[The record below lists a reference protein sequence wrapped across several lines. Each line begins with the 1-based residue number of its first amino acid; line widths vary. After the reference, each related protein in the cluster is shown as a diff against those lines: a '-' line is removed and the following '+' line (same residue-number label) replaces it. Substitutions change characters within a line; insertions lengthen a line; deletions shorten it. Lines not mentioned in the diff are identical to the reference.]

1 MKIIITERQ
10 EDLLMEDLPIS
21 FRRRFNYNMIKDHLD
36 FSILHSINLCD
47 DYSTPADFIGDVCQL
62 MVDDF
67 LDDYYQDTNQTV
79 DSEIK
84 DELYHFM
91 VHNFGYY
98 LRNFYK
104 QQCA

>member
-10 EDLLMEDLPIS
+10 EDLLMEDLPINI
-21 FRRRFNYNMIKDHLD
+21 RRRFSYNKIKDHLD
-36 FSILHSINLCD
+36 FSIL
-47 DYSTPADFIGDVCQL
+47 YSVNVCEYSSPAEFIGDVSQ
-62 MVDDF
+62 MIVDDL
-67 LDDYYQDTNQTV
+67 LDDYYAETSQTV

-84 DELYHFM
+84 DELYHFI